1 MMMGSP
7 MPYET
12 PPRDP
17 VRIIHFPDDRSAPGW
32 RQPVLALGNFDGV
45 HRGHTKIMHQVRR
58 RADEQGATA
67 AALTFDPHPSRVV
80 RPDKA
85 PRLLMTGAQKLAAL
99 GAAGMDGIA
108 VVRFTPEL
116 SRWEPETFVRTVL
129 VEWLQVGE
137 VWVGANFL
145 FGHDRAGNFSL
156 LRSLGARYGFRA
168 EKIDPVRYRDFVV
181 SSTRVRRLIA
191 EGRVDEAGSLL
202 GHHYMLEGTI
212 ARGDGRGRQLGYP
225 TANLATGNALFPPNG
240 VYATAVVME
249 GDIHAA
255 VTNVGVRPTFGGTPA
270 GPVVESHLFDV
281 DRDLYG
287 LEVRVAFIR
296 RLREERSFPDGD
308 ALRAQI
314 ARDCD
319 AARGL
324 FRQISL

>member
-1 MMMGSP
+1 MWGSP
-7 MPYET
+7 MPHET
-12 PPRDP
+12 RPRDRVP
-17 VRIIHFPDDRSAPGW
+17 TIRYPDDRSAPGW
-32 RQPVLALGNFDGV
+32 RRPVLALGNFDGV
-45 HRGHTKIMHQVRR
+45 HRGHAKIFQHVRC
-58 RADEQGATA
+58 RADELGATA
-67 AALTFDPHPSRVV
+67 VALTFDPHPSRVV

-85 PRLLMTGAQKLAAL
+85 PPLLMTGRQKLAAL
-99 GAAGMDGIA
+99 AEAGMDGIA
-108 VVRFTPEL
+108 VVRFTAEL

-129 VEWLQVGE
+129 VAWLQVAE

-145 FGHDRAGNFSL
+145 FGHERAGNFTL
-156 LRSLGARYGFRA
+156 LRSLGARCGFRA

-181 SSTRVRRLIA
+181 SSTRIRRLVA

-202 GHHYMLEGTI
+202 GHHYMIEGTVS
-212 ARGDGRGRQLGYP
+212 RGDGRGRRIGYP
-225 TANLATGNALFPPNG
+225 TANLATDNVLFPPNG
-240 VYATAVVME
+240 VYATAVLVE
-249 GDIHAA
+249 GDVHAA
-255 VTNVGVRPTFGGTPA
+255 VTNVGVRPTFGDASA

-281 DRDLYG
+281 ARDLYG

>member
-1 MMMGSP
+1 
-7 MPYET
+7 MPHET
-12 PPRDP
+12 RQRDR

-45 HRGHTKIMHQVRR
+45 HRGHAKIVQQVRR
-58 RADEQGATA
+58 RADEQGAAA

-85 PRLLMTGAQKLAAL
+85 PPLLMTGPQKLAAL
-99 GAAGMDGIA
+99 AEAGMDGIA

-129 VEWLQVGE
+129 VEWLQVAE

-145 FGHDRAGNFSL
+145 FGHERAGNFSR

-181 SSTRVRRLIA
+181 SSTRIRRLIA

-202 GHHYMLEGTI
+202 GHHYMLAGTV
-212 ARGDGRGRQLGYP
+212 ARGDGRGRRIGYP
-225 TANLATGNALFPPNG
+225 TANLATDNALLPPNG
-240 VYATAVVME
+240 VYAAAVLME

-255 VTNVGVRPTFGGTPA
+255 VTNVGVRPTFGGAPA

-287 LEVRVAFIR
+287 LDVRVAFIR
-296 RLREERSFPDGD
+296 RLREERVFPDGE

>member
-1 MMMGSP
+1 MLD
-7 MPYET
+7 ET
-12 PPRDP
+12 RPRDP
-17 VRIIHFPDDRSAPGW
+17 VRIIHFPDDRGAPGW
-32 RQPVLALGNFDGV
+32 RRPVLALGNFDGV
-45 HRGHTKIMHQVRR
+45 HRGHAKIIRQVRR

-85 PRLLMTGAQKLAAL
+85 PPLLMTGPQKLAAL
-99 GAAGMDGIA
+99 GEAGMDGIA

-116 SRWEPETFVRTVL
+116 SHWDPETFVRTVL
-129 VEWLQVGE
+129 VEWLQVAE

-145 FGHDRAGNFSL
+145 FGHDRAGNFTL

-168 EKIDPVRYRDFVV
+168 EKIDPVRYREFVV
-181 SSTRVRRLIA
+181 SSTRVRRLVA

-202 GHHYMLEGTI
+202 GRRYALEGTI
-212 ARGDGRGRQLGYP
+212 TRGDGRGRRIGYP

-240 VYATAVVME
+240 VYATAVVLE
-249 GDIHAA
+249 GDLHAS
-255 VTNVGVRPTFGGTPA
+255 VTNVGVRPTFGGAPD

-287 LEVRVAFIR
+287 RAVRVAFIR

-308 ALRAQI
+308 ALREQI
-314 ARDCD
+314 ARDCA

-324 FRQISL
+324 FRRISL

>member
-1 MMMGSP
+1 MLD
-7 MPYET
+7 ET
-12 PPRDP
+12 RPRDP
-17 VRIIHFPDDRSAPGW
+17 VRIIHFPDDRGAPGW
-32 RQPVLALGNFDGV
+32 RRPVLALGNFDGV
-45 HRGHTKIMHQVRR
+45 HRGHAKIIRQVRR

-85 PRLLMTGAQKLAAL
+85 PPLLMTGPQKLAAL
-99 GAAGMDGIA
+99 GEAGMDGIA

-116 SRWEPETFVRTVL
+116 SHWEPETFVRTVL
-129 VEWLQVGE
+129 VEWLQVAE

-145 FGHDRAGNFSL
+145 FGHDRAGNFTL

-168 EKIDPVRYRDFVV
+168 EKIDPVRYREFVV
-181 SSTRVRRLIA
+181 SSTRVRRLVA

-202 GHHYMLEGTI
+202 GRRYALEGTI
-212 ARGDGRGRQLGYP
+212 TRGDGRGRRIGYP

-240 VYATAVVME
+240 VYATAVVLE
-249 GDIHAA
+249 GDLHAS
-255 VTNVGVRPTFGGTPA
+255 VTNVGVRPTFGGAPD

-287 LEVRVAFIR
+287 RAVRVAFIR

-308 ALRAQI
+308 ALREQI
-314 ARDCD
+314 ARDCA

-324 FRQISL
+324 FRRISL

>member
-1 MMMGSP
+1 MWGSP
-7 MPYET
+7 MPHET
-12 PPRDP
+12 RPRDR
-17 VRIIHFPDDRSAPGW
+17 VRTIHYPDDQSAPGW
-32 RQPVLALGNFDGV
+32 RRPVLALGNFDGV
-45 HRGHTKIMHQVRR
+45 HRGHAKIMQHVRR
-58 RADEQGATA
+58 RADERGATA

-85 PRLLMTGAQKLAAL
+85 PPLLMTGRQKLAAL
-99 GAAGMDGIA
+99 AEAGMDGIA
-108 VVRFTPEL
+108 VVRFTAEL
-116 SRWEPETFVRTVL
+116 SRWTPETFVRTVL
-129 VEWLQVGE
+129 VAWLQVAE

-145 FGHDRAGNFSL
+145 FGHERAGNFTL
-156 LRSLGARYGFRA
+156 LRALGARCGFRA

-181 SSTRVRRLIA
+181 SSTRIRRLVA

-202 GHHYMLEGTI
+202 GHHYMIEGTVS
-212 ARGDGRGRQLGYP
+212 RGDGRGRRIGYP
-225 TANLATGNALFPPNG
+225 TANLATDNVLFPPNG
-240 VYATAVVME
+240 VYATAVLVE
-249 GDIHAA
+249 GDVHAA
-255 VTNVGVRPTFGGTPA
+255 VTNVGVRPTFGDASA

-287 LEVRVAFIR
+287 LDVRVAFIR

-324 FRQISL
+324 FGQISL

>member
-1 MMMGSP
+1 MMMGWP

-12 PPRDP
+12 PPRDRT
-17 VRIIHFPDDRSAPGW
+17 RIIHFPDDRDAPGW
-32 RQPVLALGNFDGV
+32 RRPVLALGNFDGV
-45 HRGHTKIMHQVRR
+45 HRGHAKIIEQVRR
-58 RADEQGATA
+58 RAGEQGATA

-85 PRLLMTGAQKLAAL
+85 PPLLMTGPQKLAAL
-99 GAAGMDGIA
+99 AEAGMDGVA
-108 VVRFTPEL
+108 VVRFTSEL
-116 SRWEPETFVRTVL
+116 SRWAPETFVRTVL
-129 VEWLQVGE
+129 VEWLQVAE

-145 FGHDRAGNFSL
+145 FGRDRAGNFSL

-181 SSTRVRRLIA
+181 SSTRVRRLVA

-202 GHHYMLEGTI
+202 GRHYALEGTV
-212 ARGDGRGRQLGYP
+212 ARGDGRGRGIGYP
-225 TANLATGNALFPPNG
+225 TANLDTANALFPPNG
-240 VYATAVVME
+240 VYATAVVID

-255 VTNVGVRPTFGGTPA
+255 VTNVGVRPTFGDAPA
-270 GPVVESHLFDV
+270 GPVVESHLFDL

-287 LEVRVAFIR
+287 LDVRVAFIR
-296 RLREERSFPDGD
+296 RLREERRFPDGG

-319 AARGL
+319 EARGL
-324 FRQISL
+324 FRRISL

>member
-1 MMMGSP
+1 MMTGWP
-7 MPYET
+7 MRDET
-12 PPRDP
+12 RPGDQ
-17 VRIIHFPDDRSAPGW
+17 VRTIHYPDDRGASGW
-32 RQPVLALGNFDGV
+32 RRPVLALGNFDGV
-45 HRGHTKIMHQVRR
+45 HRGHARIIQQVRR

-85 PRLLMTGAQKLAAL
+85 PPLLMTGPQKLAAL
-99 GAAGMDGIA
+99 GEAGMDGIA

-116 SRWEPETFVRTVL
+116 SRWDPETFVRTVL
-129 VEWLQVGE
+129 VEWLQVAE

-145 FGHDRAGNFSL
+145 FGHDRAGNFTL
-156 LRSLGARYGFRA
+156 LRSLGVRYGFRA
-168 EKIDPVRYRDFVV
+168 EKIDPVRYREFVV
-181 SSTRVRRLIA
+181 SSTRVRRLVA

-202 GHHYMLEGTI
+202 GRHYALEGTI
-212 ARGDGRGRQLGYP
+212 TRGDGRGRRIGYP

-240 VYATAVVME
+240 VYATAVVLE
-249 GDIHAA
+249 GDPHAS
-255 VTNVGVRPTFGGTPA
+255 VTNVGVRPTFGGAPD

-287 LEVRVAFIR
+287 REVRVAFIR

-308 ALRAQI
+308 ALREQI

-324 FRQISL
+324 FRRISL

>member
-1 MMMGSP
+1 MWGSP
-7 MPYET
+7 MPHET
-12 PPRDP
+12 RQRDRVP
-17 VRIIHFPDDRSAPGW
+17 TIRYPDDRSAPGW
-32 RQPVLALGNFDGV
+32 RRPVLALGNFDGV
-45 HRGHTKIMHQVRR
+45 HRGHAKIFQHVRG
-58 RADEQGATA
+58 RADELGATA

-85 PRLLMTGAQKLAAL
+85 PPLLMTGRQKLAAL
-99 GAAGMDGIA
+99 AEAGMDGIA
-108 VVRFTPEL
+108 VVRFTAEL

-129 VEWLQVGE
+129 VAWLQVAE

-145 FGHDRAGNFSL
+145 FGHERAGNFTL
-156 LRSLGARYGFRA
+156 LRSLGARCGFRA

-181 SSTRVRRLIA
+181 SSTRIRRLVA

-202 GHHYMLEGTI
+202 GHHYMIEGTVS
-212 ARGDGRGRQLGYP
+212 RGDGRGRRLGYP
-225 TANLATGNALFPPNG
+225 TANLATDNVLFPPNG
-240 VYATAVVME
+240 VYASAVLVE
-249 GDIHAA
+249 GDVHAA
-255 VTNVGVRPTFGGTPA
+255 VTNVGVRPTFGDASA

-281 DRDLYG
+281 ARDLYG

-324 FRQISL
+324 FRRISL

>member
-1 MMMGSP
+1 MLD
-7 MPYET
+7 ET
-12 PPRDP
+12 RPRDP
-17 VRIIHFPDDRSAPGW
+17 VRIIHFPDDRGAPGW
-32 RQPVLALGNFDGV
+32 RRPVLALGNFDGV
-45 HRGHTKIMHQVRR
+45 HRGHAKIIRQVRR

-85 PRLLMTGAQKLAAL
+85 PPLLMTGPQKLAAL
-99 GAAGMDGIA
+99 GEAGMDGIA

-116 SRWEPETFVRTVL
+116 SHWEPETFVRTVL
-129 VEWLQVGE
+129 VEWLQVAE

-145 FGHDRAGNFSL
+145 FGHDRAGNFTL

-168 EKIDPVRYRDFVV
+168 EKIDPVRYREFVV
-181 SSTRVRRLIA
+181 SSTRVRRLVA

-202 GHHYMLEGTI
+202 GRRYALEGTI
-212 ARGDGRGRQLGYP
+212 TRGDGRGRRIGYP

-240 VYATAVVME
+240 VYATAVVLE
-249 GDIHAA
+249 GDLHAS
-255 VTNVGVRPTFGGTPA
+255 VTNVGVRPTFGSAPD

-287 LEVRVAFIR
+287 RAVRVAFIR

-308 ALRAQI
+308 ALREQI
-314 ARDCD
+314 ARDCA

-324 FRQISL
+324 FRRISL

>member
-1 MMMGSP
+1 MLD
-7 MPYET
+7 ET
-12 PPRDP
+12 RPRDP
-17 VRIIHFPDDRSAPGW
+17 ARVIHFPDDRDAPGW
-32 RQPVLALGNFDGV
+32 RRPVLALGNFDGV
-45 HRGHTKIMHQVRR
+45 HRGHAKIIRQVRR

-85 PRLLMTGAQKLAAL
+85 PPLLMTGPQKLAAL
-99 GAAGMDGIA
+99 GEAGMDGIA

-116 SRWEPETFVRTVL
+116 SRWDPETFVRTVL
-129 VEWLQVGE
+129 VEWLQVAE

-145 FGHDRAGNFSL
+145 FGHDRAGNFTL
-156 LRSLGARYGFRA
+156 LRSLGARHGFRA
-168 EKIDPVRYRDFVV
+168 EKIDPVRYREFVV
-181 SSTRVRRLIA
+181 SSTRVRRLVA

-202 GHHYMLEGTI
+202 GRRYALEGTI
-212 ARGDGRGRQLGYP
+212 TRGDGRGRRIGYP

-240 VYATAVVME
+240 VYATAVVLE
-249 GDIHAA
+249 GDLHAS
-255 VTNVGVRPTFGGTPA
+255 VTNVGVRPTFGGAPD

-287 LEVRVAFIR
+287 RAVRVAFIR

-308 ALRAQI
+308 ALREQI
-314 ARDCD
+314 ARDCA

-324 FRQISL
+324 FRRISL